1 MKCNGVLNLKIAF
14 SVIVIIDIQ
23 LGHDQQLDR
32 PPSHPLLVMDWLF
45 LKNFFVHWY
54 LTHHVV
60 IMNHVIRD
68 FKIKICM
75 YRNLKCIIGV
85 ILNNDKTSF
94 CLSPGQLASKLIS
107 APKKPFLSH
116 SLFNRLKT
124 GQSNPLCDLDK
135 FWDIPKINPVQ
146 SSSNTNLDLVHIC
159 TKLFYHCA
167 KQEINLLKV
176 FQYQSLRCM

>member
-1 MKCNGVLNLKIAF
+1 MKCYGVLNLKIAF

-32 PPSHPLLVMDWLF
+32 LPSRPLLAMVWLY
-45 LKNFFVHWY
+45 LKNFFDHWY

-68 FKIKICM
+68 SKIKICM
-75 YRNLKCIIGV
+75 YRNLKCIIGI

-94 CLSPGQLASKLIS
+94 AYLQVNLPQNWSLP
-107 APKKPFLSH
+107 PNPFLSH

-124 GQSNPLCDLDK
+124 GQS
-135 FWDIPKINPVQ
+135 KI
-146 SSSNTNLDLVHIC
+146 
-159 TKLFYHCA
+159 HCV
-167 KQEINLLKV
+167 I
-176 FQYQSLRCM
+176 

>member
-1 MKCNGVLNLKIAF
+1 MKCYGVLNLKIAF

-32 PPSHPLLVMDWLF
+32 LPSRPLLVMVWRF

-54 LTHHVV
+54 LTHRVV

-75 YRNLKCIIGV
+75 YRSLKCIIGI

-107 APKKPFLSH
+107 APKPFLSH

-124 GQSNPLCDLDK
+124 GQSNPLCDLDNLGH
-135 FWDIPKINPVQ
+135 PKSNSVQ

-176 FQYQSLRCM
+176 YSVF

>member
-1 MKCNGVLNLKIAF
+1 MKCYGVLNLKIAF

-23 LGHDQQLDR
+23 LGHDQLLDR
-32 PPSHPLLVMDWLF
+32 PPSRPQLVMVWLF
-45 LKNFFVHWY
+45 LKNFSVHWY
-54 LTHHVV
+54 LIHHVV

-68 FKIKICM
+68 FKIKIYM

-85 ILNNDKTSF
+85 ILNNDETSF
-94 CLSPGQLASKLIS
+94 AYLQVNLPQNWSLP
-107 APKKPFLSH
+107 PKPFLSH

-124 GQSNPLCDLDK
+124 GQSNPLCDLDNLGH
-135 FWDIPKINPVQ
+135 PKSNSVQ

-176 FQYQSLRCM
+176 YSVF